1 MTRTAIASL
10 TAALM
15 ATSSLAWAQ
24 TEPMTPAPAPMT
36 PPPAAAPMAQPA
48 TAPAY
53 PAAQPAA
60 PMTQPAMP
68 MPADPMAAQTTPG
81 VAMAVPTEAPPP
93 PAPPT
98 GDVLYVIQALETVC
112 LPLINKQPVKAVVKA
127 TGYKA
132 RREGLTL
139 KLEGGK
145 SIVVTPPTVANPTI
159 CRILVSFGVDEWRPM
174 VEGLN
179 NWAYARTPALQMLYQ
194 GYRPINGSTTTWS
207 WELNTPELRSGLA
220 FNLRKKADGSPAG
233 KGVDQAD
240 VVFDYGGVSH

>member
-24 TEPMTPAPAPMT
+24 TDPSTPAPAPAPAPIT
-36 PPPAAAPMAQPA
+36 PPPPTATPTPQPVAPSMQPGAQ
-48 TAPAY
+48 PAY
-53 PAAQPAA
+53 PAA
-60 PMTQPAMP
+60 PM
-68 MPADPMAAQTTPG
+68 DPAAQTTPG
-81 VAMAVPTEAPPP
+81 VATAVPVEAPPP

-112 LPLINKQPVKAVVKA
+112 LPLINKQPVKAVTKA

-132 RREGLTL
+132 RRDGLTL

-145 SIVVTPPTVANPTI
+145 SIVVTPPSVSNPTI
-159 CRILVSFGVDEWRPM
+159 CRMVVSFGVDEWRPM

-179 NWAYARTPALQMLYQ
+179 NWAYARTPPLQMLYQ

-207 WELNTPELRSGLA
+207 WEMNTPDLRSGLA

-233 KGVDQAD
+233 KGVDMAD
-240 VVFDYGGVSH
+240 VVFEYGGPAR